1 MSFTCLTK
9 RNAIKQRAH
18 IMSSSAQPLA
28 RRQSQRLLLS
38 SEKTDKDKE
47 VRREHDEWPKTN
59 TFKTFKT
66 REVGFDRRQV
76 KHLFTLTPVHL
87 TRRPDG
93 LILDRGVFLDG
104 ERRQFWRPRRVFLG
118 VVAVFVEDFVGADDR
133 RVIRE
138 TNRPKENVVDSVAAP
153 RRRSVVRV
161 EREFGRNDREWREIR
176 GRETVGDDVF

>member
-1 MSFTCLTK
+1 MK
-9 RNAIKQRAH
+9 RHKTTTRTHHVLRATF
-18 IMSSSAQPLA
+18 SAPTEPA
-28 RRQSQRLLLS
+28 TVAVVGK
-38 SEKTDKDKE
+38 EDKDKE
-47 VRREHDEWPKTN
+47 LLREYDEWPKTN
-59 TFKTFKT
+59 TNKTKT

-93 LILDRGVFLDG
+93 LILDRGVFLDR

-138 TNRPKENVVDSVAAP
+138 TNRPKEDVVDSVTTP
-153 RRRSVVRV
+153 RRHRFVRV